1 MIFVTQN
8 PSYTTGQS
16 IAQNLSGVMYMGL
29 QQNIDQ
35 SYFTENPYVTKNLS
49 GVMYMGLQPITQNIS
64 PSYTQNPS
72 LTQNIAGIMFHLQR
86 SISIIHSPSSEGCMK
101 SINLR

>member
-16 IAQNLSGVMYMGL
+16 IAQSPSGITFTEL

-35 SYFTENPYVTKNLS
+35 SYFTENPYVTKSLS
-49 GVMYMGLQPITQNIS
+49 GVMYMGLQPTTQNIS
-64 PSYTQNPS
+64 PSYTLS
-72 LTQNIAGIMFHLQR
+72 LTQNIGNSGILFHLQR